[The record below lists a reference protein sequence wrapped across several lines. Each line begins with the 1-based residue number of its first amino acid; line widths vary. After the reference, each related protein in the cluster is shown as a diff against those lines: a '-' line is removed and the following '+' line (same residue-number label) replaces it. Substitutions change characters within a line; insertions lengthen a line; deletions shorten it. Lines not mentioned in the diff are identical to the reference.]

1 MVIGFG
7 IIEAFDTLAENPKIL
22 DFMWPFSQ
30 YSSFFIMVVA
40 SGTTLAQL
48 LPVVIKILK
57 HVAKKKLSGKKDIL
71 FEADSGMV
79 TLTSA

>member
-7 IIEAFDTLAENPKIL
+7 IIEAFDTLAENLKFWIL
-22 DFMWPFSQ
+22 CGLFRNTAH
-30 YSSFFIMVVA
+30 FFIVVVA

-48 LPVVIKILK
+48 LLVVNKILK